1 VRYGLETAV
10 IHVQL
15 RLQLVTQQ
23 WPLFP
28 CTCCLSMGKQVS
40 ELSHIL
46 MPCEVLAEVE
56 ETAEIR
62 TYVYVA
68 L

>member
-1 VRYGLETAV
+1 
-10 IHVQL
+10 
-15 RLQLVTQQ
+15 
-23 WPLFP
+23 
-28 CTCCLSMGKQVS
+28 MGKQVS